1 MFFRFTLLLV
11 CIRAHAIHVVNAH
24 GQRNVTDAIPVD
36 QHGAC
41 YPFPVRV
48 DRKVFSV
55 SANGGK
61 NMVPDKCGLM
71 RDASARKKGEING
84 LPIYL
89 PQVGLAIRVQ
99 ANLVPKHD
107 VFIMLTVNEL
117 LHDAGVSKGIAGIH
131 KDEPITRGARN
142 AFVHG
147 VVDAGVR
154 FRNPVLD
161 ARGVLFNH
169 GNAVVGRSTID
180 HDVLDI
186 RVRLT
191 HHRQDGFFQPAGIVA
206 VNGDNG
212 DSHGAL
218 VSLFLERVGIIP
230 DNPERLFGG
239 GGGCLN

>member
-11 CIRAHAIHVVNAH
+11 CIRAHAVHVVNAH

-41 YPFPVRV
+41 YPFPVSV

-55 SANGGK
+55 SANGSE
-61 NMVPDKCGLM
+61 NVVPDKCGLM

-99 ANLVPKHD
+99 ANLIPKHD
-107 VFIMLTVNEL
+107 VFIVLAVNEL

-142 AFVHG
+142 AFIHG

-169 GNAVVGRSTID
+169 GNAVVSGCAVNDDVFNVGVGLTSDRS
-180 HDVLDI
+180 
-186 RVRLT
+186 
-191 HHRQDGFFQPAGIVA
+191 DGFFQPVGIVA
-206 VNGDNG
+206 VNGDDR
-212 DSHGAL
+212 DSHGVL